1 MSNRP
6 TTFCLDDDFIY
17 WIVSLYD
24 ADGQLVDADSLPT
37 LSYRR
42 QAELGLSTTG
52 VNVAKLAGTT
62 GTYQFRH
69 NIALDNA
76 ITVASPQVHYTE
88 SCVIGGLTY
97 INCWTATVRSVATLT
112 NQAAI
117 KTVTDALPNSGALTD
132 LATAANLAIVDTVVD
147 AVKVKTD
154 QLVFTVAN
162 QVDSNSLTGGTSPAA
177 VADAVWDESLSAHQ
191 TAGST
196 GKGLT
201 DAAATGGDATAA
213 NQTAILAK
221 LNTNPIEIT
230 NPLVDSSTLVL
241 VNRDNYSANNSRLI
255 TFPVTTNYA
264 SATSVKLVFELN
276 GTNIKTAT
284 AVVASATSIT
294 VDLNVDFGTLLTF
307 ATCSG
312 AVCDQVATC
321 DFALVAKY
329 GTDEETIARGTS
341 YIYDRAN
348 E

>member
-6 TTFCLDDDFIY
+6 TTFLLDDDFIY

-42 QAELGLSTTG
+42 QSEFALGTTG
-52 VNVAKLAGTT
+52 VGVIKIAGTT

-97 INCWTATVRSVATLT
+97 INTWSATVRSVATLT
-112 NQAAI
+112 NQTAI

-132 LATAANLAIVDTVVD
+132 LATAANLATVDTVVD

-154 QLVFTVAN
+154 QLTFTVTN
-162 QVDSNSLTGGTSPAA
+162 QVDANSLTGGTSPSA

-213 NQTAILAK
+213 NQVSILAK
-221 LNTNPIEIT
+221 LVAPAVVYTNPSSPNKLTIIRGDAYT
-230 NPLVDSSTLVL
+230 DDHNHGALSWNVQKTLLGSTVRFTIRDKDDTVLLNQDSTGVSTSVSGTTAKVLLTTAATSTLTV
-241 VNRDNYSANNSRLI
+241 A
-255 TFPVTTNYA
+255 TTHKFDAELYW
-264 SATSVKLVFELN
+264 SATDRF
-276 GTNIKTAT
+276 
-284 AVVASATSIT
+284 
-294 VDLNVDFGTLLTF
+294 TF
-307 ATCSG
+307 ARGSLT
-312 AVCDQVATC
+312 VLEDQT
-321 DFALVAKY
+321 
-329 GTDEETIARGTS
+329 RS
-341 YIYDRAN
+341 
-348 E
+348 